1 MDTILLDFLNY
12 LLSMMGAGIIVG
24 ITWAIFFSWVKW

>member
-1 MDTILLDFLNY
+1 MDEIMLNTLNY
-12 LLSMMGAGIIVG
+12 FLVMMGSGVLVG